1 MAHTYKLIYFDVT
14 GKGEPIRLLLSY
26 GEIPFED
33 KRVEFGEWPK
43 IKPTT
48 PLGQLPVLEVDG
60 KAIPQSTAICRYLAS
75 ILKLDGK
82 DAKENLALD
91 VALETLFDLQKLAT
105 EIKYE
110 KDAAKKNEKVEKLKQ
125 VLPVY
130 FGKLEEYA
138 KKHNGY
144 VAYER
149 ISWADILF
157 VCVYEVLVNA
167 VGKEA
172 VASYPSLQQ
181 VKKNVLSAKGINKWI
196 KNRPAV
202 EGYDL
207 KQDL

>member
-110 KDAAKKNEKVEKLKQ
+110 KDAAKKDEKVEKLKQ

-130 FGKLEEYA
+130 FGKLDEYA

-144 VAYER
+144 VAYDR

-172 VASYPSLQQ
+172 VAAYPSLQQ
-181 VKKNVLSAKGINKWI
+181 VKKNVLAAKGINKWI
-196 KNRPAV
+196 KNRPAL

>member
-1 MAHTYKLIYFDVT
+1 MAHTYKLIYFDLT
-14 GKGEPIRLLLSY
+14 ARGEPIRMILSY

-33 KRVEFGEWPK
+33 KRIQFGDWPK
-43 IKPTT
+43 LKPTT

-60 KAIPQSTAICRYLAS
+60 KPIPHTIAICRYLAS
-75 ILKLDGK
+75 IVKLDGK
-82 DAKENLALD
+82 DAKENVVLD
-91 VALETLFDLQKLAT
+91 IAVETLLDLQKLGF
-105 EIKYE
+105 ELMFE
-110 KDAAKKNEKVEKLKQ
+110 NDAAKKKEKVEKLKQ

-144 VAYER
+144 IAFER

-157 VCVYEVLVNA
+157 VCVYELLANVA
-167 VGKEA
+167 GKES

-181 VKKNVLSAKGINKWI
+181 VKKNVLAAKGIIKWI